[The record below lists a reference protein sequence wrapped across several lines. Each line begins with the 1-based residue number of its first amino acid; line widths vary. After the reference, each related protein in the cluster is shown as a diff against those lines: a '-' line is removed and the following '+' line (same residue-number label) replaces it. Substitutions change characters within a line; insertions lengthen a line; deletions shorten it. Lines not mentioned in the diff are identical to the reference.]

1 MHVAEIRHP
10 FLEVRVDK
18 TLRAMMRRRP
28 EAGLGLMDFIF
39 SFSVVLIMGS
49 ITVHIFNMA
58 YDYYELIR
66 ATNLVAERLEYAR
79 GLAKQEGQPT
89 GVICDL
95 AKNSFG
101 VDRNRNGRLESI
113 EVEELPSSVRLT
125 SDSTITF
132 STAGGLQGGD
142 KQLQIVLSNWRVSRA
157 VRVSTLG
164 AIDID

>member
-1 MHVAEIRHP
+1 M
-10 FLEVRVDK
+10 DK

-39 SFSVVLIMGS
+39 SFSIVLIMGS

-79 GLAKQEGQPT
+79 GVAKQQGQPT
-89 GVICDL
+89 SVICDM

-101 VDRNRNGRLESI
+101 VDRNHNGKLESI
-113 EVEELPSSVRLT
+113 EVEELPSSVRL
-125 SDSTITF
+125 SNDSTITF
-132 STAGGLQGGD
+132 STGGGLQGND
-142 KQLQIVLSNWRVSRA
+142 RQPQIVLSNWRVSRT
-157 VRVSTLG
+157 VQVSTLG
-164 AIDID
+164 AIQID